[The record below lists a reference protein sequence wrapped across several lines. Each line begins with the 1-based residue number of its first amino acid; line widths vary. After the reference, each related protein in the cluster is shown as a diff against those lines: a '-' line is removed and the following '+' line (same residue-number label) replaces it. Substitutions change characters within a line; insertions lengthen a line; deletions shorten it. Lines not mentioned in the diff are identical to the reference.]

1 VQVICDG
8 IVNVM
13 PDYKSLDYAK
23 RPPIAVGDSLAL
35 HLKNNGHLEGDPVA
49 GRSPAEVLKA
59 IRDTL
64 DRDQNAYSGRDVI
77 LSSGASNG
85 AGDVELA
92 REQIR
97 ILKNARATVVLDG
110 VGQGPGN
117 AFTRDGI
124 NDKLARIAR
133 EEGGGFT
140 GPLNPAQLW
149 DREKIH
155 LSPQGN
161 KDLLERIRQ
170 LFDAAHAHAS
180 ENKPAE
186 KRSSSP
192 PLTP

>member
-1 VQVICDG
+1 
-8 IVNVM
+8 M
-13 PDYKSLDYAK
+13 PDYKRLDYAK

-35 HLKNNGHLEGDPVA
+35 HLKNNGHLDGEPVA
-49 GRSPAEVLKA
+49 GRPPAEVLQA
-59 IRDTL
+59 IRESL
-64 DRDQNAYSGRDVI
+64 GRDQNAYRGRDVI

-85 AGDVELA
+85 PGDVELA

-97 ILKNARATVVLDG
+97 ILKNAGATVVLDG

-133 EEGGGFT
+133 EERVGFT
-140 GPLNPAQLW
+140 GPLNPTQLW

-161 KDLLERIRQ
+161 KELLGRIRE
-170 LFDAAHAHAS
+170 LFDAAHALAS
-180 ENKPAE
+180 ENKERTPATGMNLGPS
-186 KRSSSP
+186 RGP
-192 PLTP
+192 